1 MLFSGSVHMTSLSL
15 NNFLNRSASHD
26 HFLTEALGSISSM
39 SCHVSKKLAGC
50 ESRWVYNK

>member
-1 MLFSGSVHMTSLSL
+1 MTSLSL
-15 NNFLNRSASHD
+15 NNFTSLNRSASLD

-50 ESRWVYNK
+50 ESRWVYKK